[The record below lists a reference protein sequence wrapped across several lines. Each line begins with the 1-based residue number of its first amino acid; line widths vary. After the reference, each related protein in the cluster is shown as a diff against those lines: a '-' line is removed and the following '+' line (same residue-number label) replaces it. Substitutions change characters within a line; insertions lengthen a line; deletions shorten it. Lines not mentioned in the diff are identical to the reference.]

1 MTNIILYIIFFIIGS
16 LTGMFLILFM
26 LGVHTNN
33 TNYDYYQEGF
43 SDGYQKGKQEC
54 NQQSQDIDLQD

>member
-1 MTNIILYIIFFIIGS
+1 MINIILYIIFFIIGS
-16 LTGMFLILFM
+16 LTGMLLILFM

-43 SDGYQKGKQEC
+43 SDGY
-54 NQQSQDIDLQD
+54 